1 MSAAL
6 VLITTTTV
14 YVDLNP
20 FYSSRSSLSASRVS
34 FNSFHHATLHK
45 NEERTTRPSYRGGS
59 RKRVLPHDDDGQNER
74 NKVRGRVRGIS
85 IVFFVFFVFVFFQQ
99 QKSRLPLETV
109 RRGNVGFEISRVRTR
124 VFRRALC
131 IRVPKIS
138 RRRRE
143 NERVRERAE
152 ERVRERVFARVF
164 SGREAGMRRRRRRLK
179 EVVKV
184 LSRARA
190 MDIRTLDLAHDII
203 KARYIRLQ

>member
-1 MSAAL
+1 MSAPPL
-6 VLITTTTV
+6 VLIKTTTV
-14 YVDLNP
+14 YVDINP
-20 FYSSRSSLSASRVS
+20 SFTSRSPLSRAYLS
-34 FNSFHHATLHK
+34 TLRHTFTTSK
-45 NEERTTRPSYRGGS
+45 NEERTTRSPPRGS

-85 IVFFVFFVFVFFQQ
+85 IVVFVFVFVFVFFFQ

-124 VFRRALC
+124 VFRRAL
-131 IRVPKIS
+131 RVCFPKIS
-138 RRRRE
+138 RRRGE

-164 SGREAGMRRRRRRLK
+164 SGREAGMRRRRLK

-184 LSRARA
+184 LSRAR
-190 MDIRTLDLAHDII
+190 D
-203 KARYIRLQ
+203 

>member
-14 YVDLNP
+14 FYVDLNP
-20 FYSSRSSLSASRVS
+20 SFTLRRSSLSASRVS
-34 FNSFHHATLHK
+34 FLHYYFTK
-45 NEERTTRPSYRGGS
+45 NEERTTRPSSRGGS

-85 IVFFVFFVFVFFQQ
+85 VVFFVFFVFFFFQQ

-124 VFRRALC
+124 VFGRALC
-131 IRVPKIS
+131 IRVAKIS

-152 ERVRERVFARVF
+152 ERVRERVFAGVF
-164 SGREAGMRRRRRRLK
+164 SGREAGMRRRRL
-179 EVVKV
+179 
-184 LSRARA
+184 
-190 MDIRTLDLAHDII
+190 
-203 KARYIRLQ
+203 